1 MAFIIENIHSPIA
14 GGGHSL
20 VVTRDSATRRLVLA
34 KNGTPELHLDAA
46 QTHELLKALHTEA
59 LILGFAQDDH
69 QQIRKG
75 RQGC

>member
-14 GGGHSL
+14 SGGHSL
-20 VVTRDSATRRLVLA
+20 VVSRDSATRRVVLA

-59 LILGFAQDDH
+59 LILGFAHDNRR
-69 QQIRKG
+69 QIRKG
-75 RQGC
+75 RQG

>member
-14 GGGHSL
+14 GDGHSL

-34 KNGTPELHLDAA
+34 KNGTPELHLNAV

-59 LILGFAQDDH
+59 LILGFPYDDR

-75 RQGC
+75 RQG